1 MTARLFFY
9 TEASHAVGIGHF
21 MRCFALAEQGW
32 QKGLRSHFFLEE
44 MTSALSN
51 RLQSINALWTITG
64 PKLEQVA
71 LCNVVST
78 QDWWV
83 IDSYRVTAQFI
94 SKLREKC
101 NVLVIDDLCKLDF
114 YDCNLILNPSTRSI
128 SLGYE
133 SKCVSAHL
141 LLGATF
147 SLVRSEFQQEKLL
160 RSSRSPTGRIAIMM
174 GGSDSIGFTEQVLR
188 NLYEALPSHVFVV
201 IMGDSAQKKEKI
213 SKLSKEALGRIELHI
228 NPSSL
233 AKLLASTDLVV
244 TAAGGSI
251 GELCALGQMAVALVV
266 VDNQIAALTDCPYP
280 TLDCMQGLS
289 LDLLFTVERALVLSE
304 ENRQIIHS
312 ARALVDGNG
321 CKRVLD
327 SMFGF
332 S

>member
-1 MTARLFFY
+1 
-9 TEASHAVGIGHF
+9 
-21 MRCFALAEQGW
+21 
-32 QKGLRSHFFLEE
+32 
-44 MTSALSN
+44 
-51 RLQSINALWTITG
+51 
-64 PKLEQVA
+64 
-71 LCNVVST
+71 
-78 QDWWV
+78 
-83 IDSYRVTAQFI
+83 
-94 SKLREKC
+94 
-101 NVLVIDDLCKLDF
+101 
-114 YDCNLILNPSTRSI
+114 
-128 SLGYE
+128 
-133 SKCVSAHL
+133 
-141 LLGATF
+141 
-147 SLVRSEFQQEKLL
+147 
-160 RSSRSPTGRIAIMM
+160 
-174 GGSDSIGFTEQVLR
+174 
-188 NLYEALPSHVFVV
+188 
-201 IMGDSAQKKEKI
+201 MGDSAQKKEKI

-280 TLDCMQGLS
+280 TLDCRQGLS